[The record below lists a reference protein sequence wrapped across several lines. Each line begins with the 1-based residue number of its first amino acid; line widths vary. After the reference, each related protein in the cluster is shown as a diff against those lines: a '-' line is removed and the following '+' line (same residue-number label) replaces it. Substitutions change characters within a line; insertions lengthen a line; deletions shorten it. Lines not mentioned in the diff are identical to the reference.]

1 MHWRAVTLS
10 VLVAIGPAI
19 GGAQAQKPMA
29 VSDSRLV
36 AATDTF
42 ETWESQ
48 DSGRT
53 SHRSSTWFF
62 QTLVRLPGGA
72 WQYRRAWLDSTSA
85 ITSVSTTIARK
96 GDLAVRFDGVQAR
109 TDSAAVVFDDAHATG
124 WVVPGGEPARLFD
137 GPVEGP
143 RPAADIAEQAFAS
156 MRPVVGRR
164 LVLSGYVLY
173 GAGPLVLR
181 VDTLTV
187 MGVASVRA
195 NGRAIPCLVI
205 RHARGPTIWVE
216 KASGRIVARRGSV
229 AGGRIVWWHVRRGIE
244 PPA

>member
-1 MHWRAVTLS
+1 MHWRVVMLS
-10 VLVAIGPAI
+10 VSAAIGAAMS
-19 GGAQAQKPMA
+19 GAQAQGSA
-29 VSDSRLV
+29 TVSDARLV

-48 DSGRT
+48 DSGQTR
-53 SHRSSTWFF
+53 HRSSTWFF

-72 WQYRRAWLDSTSA
+72 WQYRRAWLDSTGA
-85 ITSVSTTIARK
+85 TTSVSTTIART

-109 TDSAAVVFDDAHATG
+109 TDSAAVVFDDARATG
-124 WVVPGGEPARLFD
+124 WVVPGGESARLFD

-143 RPAADIAEQAFAS
+143 RPAADVAELAFAS
-156 MRPVVGRR
+156 LRPVPGNR
-164 LVLSGYVLY
+164 LVLPGYVLY

-187 MGVASVRA
+187 LDDASLRSG
-195 NGRAIPCLVI
+195 GRAIPCLVI

-216 KASGRIVARRGSV
+216 KASGRILARRGVV
-229 AGGRIVWWHVRRGIE
+229 AGGRIVWWHVRRNIE
-244 PPA
+244 PPT

>member
-1 MHWRAVTLS
+1 MHWRTVVLTVSVTL
-10 VLVAIGPAI
+10 GPAI
-19 GGAQAQKPMA
+19 GGAQARGPAA
-29 VSDSRLV
+29 VSDARLV
-36 AATDTF
+36 AAIDTF

-53 SHRSSTWFF
+53 SHHSTTWFI

-72 WQYRRAWLDSTSA
+72 WQYRRAWLDSTDA
-85 ITSVSTTIARK
+85 TTSVSTTIARK
-96 GDLAVRFDGVQAR
+96 GDLAVRFDGVEAQ
-109 TDSAAVVFDDAHATG
+109 TDSAAVVFDDGRATG
-124 WVVPGGEPARLFD
+124 WVVPGGEAARLFD

-143 RPAADIAEQAFAS
+143 RPAADVAEQAFAS
-156 MRPVVGRR
+156 LRPTPGRR
-164 LVLSGYVLY
+164 LVLSGYNLY

-187 MGVASVRA
+187 MDEASVRSG
-195 NGRAIPCLVI
+195 GRAIPCLVI
-205 RHARGPTIWVE
+205 RHTRGTTIWVE

-244 PPA
+244 PPT

>member
-1 MHWRAVTLS
+1 MPWRVVMLTLLAAS
-10 VLVAIGPAI
+10 LPALE
-19 GGAQAQKPMA
+19 AQSQGHAA
-29 VSDSRLV
+29 VSDARLA

-48 DSGRT
+48 DSGQT
-53 SHRSSTWFF
+53 SHRSTTWYI
-62 QTLVRLPGGA
+62 QTLLRLPGGT
-72 WQYRRAWLDSTSA
+72 WQYRRAWHDSTGA
-85 ITSVSTTIARK
+85 TTSVATTIARK

-109 TDSAAVVFDDAHATG
+109 TDSAAVVFDDGRATG
-124 WVVPGGEPARLFD
+124 WVVPGGESARLFD
-137 GPVEGP
+137 GPVDGP
-143 RPAADIAEQAFAS
+143 RAAADLAEQAFAS
-156 MRPVVGRR
+156 LRPTPGQR

-187 MGVASVRA
+187 TDVSTVRA
-195 NGRAIPCLVI
+195 NDRAIPCIVI
-205 RHARGPTIWVE
+205 RHARGMTIWVDR
-216 KASGRIVARRGSV
+216 ASGRILARRGSV

>member
-1 MHWRAVTLS
+1 MLS
-10 VLVAIGPAI
+10 LSVAIGPAL
-19 GGAQAQKPMA
+19 GGARAQSA
-29 VSDSRLV
+29 GTVSDARLV

-48 DSGRT
+48 DSGQTR
-53 SHRSSTWFF
+53 HRSSTWFF
-62 QTLVRLPGGA
+62 QTLVRLPGAA
-72 WQYRRAWLDSTSA
+72 WQYRRAWLDSTGA
-85 ITSVSTTIARK
+85 TTSLSTTIARK
-96 GDLAVRFDGVQAR
+96 GDLAVRFDGVQAQ

-137 GPVEGP
+137 GSVEGP
-143 RPAADIAEQAFAS
+143 RPAADLAEQAFAS
-156 MRPVVGRR
+156 LRPAVGRR

-187 MGVASVRA
+187 LDVSTVRA
-195 NGRAIPCLVI
+195 NDRAIPCLVI
-205 RHARGPTIWVE
+205 RHARGTTIWVE
-216 KASGRIVARRGSV
+216 RTSGRILARRGSV

-244 PPA
+244 PPT